1 MRARVRWP
9 QANLFAVLV
18 FSGLR
23 FGDFAL
29 AQPVAFAVHLEAMD
43 VVGQAIENGAC
54 EAFCAEDLGPFIER
68 QVGCDDDG
76 AAFVALRDD
85 LEEKLG
91 PGLAQWHKTQ
101 FINDQQVLADQLFL
115 QALQAAFVD
124 GLDEFMDESSGS
136 GEAYFPALLAGRQTQ
151 SQGDMG
157 FTCAAW
163 PQCDDIGAPVYEL
176 TAGQLHGQDLVQRRD
191 DLEVEAVQAFGR
203 RELCGLDP
211 ALDHPAFALDQ
222 FQLAKPQQVVDVILV
237 LHCALPGLFGIFA
250 VEGRQPELLE
260 VVLQQNLRGVGHAGA
275 CAIRLM

>member
-54 EAFCAEDLGPFIER
+54 EAFRAEDLGPFIER

-76 AAFVALRDD
+76 AALVALRDD

-91 PGLAQWHKTQ
+91 P
-101 FINDQQVLADQLFL
+101 
-115 QALQAAFVD
+115 
-124 GLDEFMDESSGS
+124 DEFMDESSGS

-163 PQCDDIGAPVYEL
+163 PQCDDIGAPVDEL

-237 LHCALPGLFGIFA
+237 LHCALPGLFGRRCCMDQTIVA
-250 VEGRQPELLE
+250 SRPYP
-260 VVLQQNLRGVGHAGA
+260 
-275 CAIRLM
+275 

>member
-29 AQPVAFAVHLEAMD
+29 AQPVAFAVHLEDMD

-54 EAFCAEDLGPFIER
+54 EAFRAEDLGPFIER

-76 AAFVALRDD
+76 ATFVALRDD

-124 GLDEFMDESSGS
+124 GLNEFMDQGCGGDEAH
-136 GEAYFPALLAGRQTQ
+136 GEALLTDGEAETQSNVCLAG
-151 SQGDMG
+151 
-157 FTCAAW
+157 AAW
-163 PQCDDIGAPVYEL
+163 TKGDDILAPVYPFA
-176 TAGQLHGQDLVQRRD
+176 AGQFQHLHFVERRD
-191 DLEVEAVQAFGR
+191 RLEVEADPLPGRACAACLRGEAFDR
-203 RELCGLDP
+203 RELRRLDP
-211 ALDHPAFALDQ
+211 ALDHPPFTVDQ
-222 FQLAKPQQVVDVILV
+222 FQFCESRSNTGPQK
-237 LHCALPGLFGIFA
+237 
-250 VEGRQPELLE
+250 RSN
-260 VVLQQNLRGVGHAGA
+260 NLTVAE
-275 CAIRLM
+275 

>member
-29 AQPVAFAVHLEAMD
+29 AQPVAFAVHLEDMD

-54 EAFCAEDLGPFIER
+54 EAFCAEDPGPFIER

-76 AAFVALRDD
+76 ATFVALRDD

-124 GLDEFMDESSGS
+124 GPDEFMDESSGS

-163 PQCDDIGAPVYEL
+163 PQCDDILAPVDEL

-222 FQLAKPQQVVDVILV
+222 FQLAKPQQVVDVIPV